1 MSDYTTADLQVLVKA
16 PMMTG
21 LSVAMVD
28 MGIVSTAIEAAAMSK
43 QIAGAAQKYPA
54 NTIIQAAFSEE
65 TLKSRQVKLDKPD
78 VKPEDV
84 KSGGMIDEAIADINA
99 ALALVTGKASDAEIA
114 EYKQFI
120 YDCGLAV
127 AEAAGAGL
135 FGSGSNKV
143 SAQEAAALERFKLA
157 LGL

>member
-1 MSDYTTADLQVLVKA
+1 MSDYTTTDLQTLVKA

-54 NTIIQAAFSEE
+54 NSIIQAAFSEE
-65 TLKSRQVKLDKPD
+65 TLKSRQVKLEKPD

-84 KSGGMIDEAIADINA
+84 KSGAMIDGAIADINA

-127 AEAAGAGL
+127 AEAAGTGL

-143 SAQEAAALERFKLA
+143 SVKEAAALERFKVV

>member
-1 MSDYTTADLQVLVKA
+1 MSNYTPTELQTLIKA

-43 QIAGAAQKYPA
+43 QIAGAAEKYPA
-54 NTIIQAAFSEE
+54 NSVIQAAFSDAA
-65 TLKSRQVKLDKPD
+65 LKSRDLKFDKPD

-84 KSGGMIDEAIADINA
+84 KSGAMIDHAIADINA
-99 ALALVTGKASDAEIA
+99 ALALVAGKASDAEVA

-120 YDCGLAV
+120 YDCGAAV
-127 AEAAGAGL
+127 AAAAGEGL
-135 FGSGSNKV
+135 FGTGSNKV
-143 SAQEAAALERFKLA
+143 SAAEAAALAKFKAA
-157 LGL
+157 LGI

>member
-1 MSDYTTADLQVLVKA
+1 MSDYTPEELQALVKA
-16 PMMTG
+16 PMITG

-54 NTIIQAAFSEE
+54 NPIIQAAFSEE
-65 TLKSRQVKLDKPD
+65 ALKSGQIKLDKPD
-78 VKPEDV
+78 IKPEDV
-84 KSGGMIDEAIADINA
+84 KSGAMLDSAIADISA
-99 ALALVTGKASDAEIA
+99 ALTVVESKASPEAVA

-120 YDCGLAV
+120 YDCGVAV
-127 AEAAGAGL
+127 AEAAGEGL
-135 FGSGSNKV
+135 FGTGSNKV
-143 SAQEAAALERFKLA
+143 SAAEAAALAKFKVA

>member
-1 MSDYTTADLQVLVKA
+1 MNDYTTTDLQTLVKA

-43 QIAGAAQKYPA
+43 QITGATQKYPA
-54 NTIIQAAFSEE
+54 NSIIQAAFSEE
-65 TLKSRQVKLDKPD
+65 TLKSRQVKLEKPD

-84 KSGGMIDEAIADINA
+84 KSGAMIDEAIADINA
-99 ALALVTGKASDAEIA
+99 ALALVAGKASDAEIA

-127 AEAAGAGL
+127 AEAAGTGL

-143 SAQEAAALERFKLA
+143 SDKEAAALARFKVA

>member
-1 MSDYTTADLQVLVKA
+1 MSDYTTAELQTLVKA

-54 NTIIQAAFSEE
+54 NSIIQAAFSEE
-65 TLKSRQVKLDKPD
+65 TLKGGQVKIDKPD

-84 KSGGMIDEAIADINA
+84 KSGAMIDSAIADISA
-99 ALALVTGKASDAEIA
+99 ALTLVEGKASAEEVA

-120 YDCGLAV
+120 YDCGAGV
-127 AEAAGAGL
+127 AAAAGEGL
-135 FGSGSNKV
+135 FGTGSNKV
-143 SAQEAAALERFKLA
+143 SAAEAAALAKVKVA

>member
-1 MSDYTTADLQVLVKA
+1 MSNYTPADLQAIVKA

-28 MGIVSTAIEAAAMSK
+28 MGLVSTAIEAAAMSQ
-43 QIAGAAQKYPA
+43 QIAGAAKKYPA

-65 TLKSRQVKLDKPD
+65 TLKSGQVKLEKPD
-78 VKPEDV
+78 IKPEDV
-84 KSGGMIDEAIADINA
+84 KSGAMIDHAIADINA
-99 ALALVTGKASDAEIA
+99 ALALVAGQATDAEIA

-127 AEAAGAGL
+127 AEAAGEGL
-135 FGSGSNKV
+135 FGSGANKV
-143 SAQEAAALERFKLA
+143 SAAEAAALAKFKAA

>member
-1 MSDYTTADLQVLVKA
+1 YTPTELQTLVKA

-43 QIAGAAQKYPA
+43 QIAGAAEQYP
-54 NTIIQAAFSEE
+54 NNSVIQAAFSE
-65 TLKSRQVKLDKPD
+65 TALKSRDLKLDKPEI
-78 VKPEDV
+78 KPEDV
-84 KSGGMIDEAIADINA
+84 KSGAMIDEAIADINA
-99 ALALVTGKASDAEIA
+99 ALAIVVGKASEAEVA

-120 YDCGLAV
+120 YDCGAAV
-127 AEAAGAGL
+127 AAAAGDGL
-135 FGSGSNKV
+135 FGMGSTKV
-143 SAQEAAALERFKLA
+143 SAAEAAALAKFKAA

>member
-1 MSDYTTADLQVLVKA
+1 MSSYTTAELQTLVKA

-54 NTIIQAAFSEE
+54 NSIIQAAFSEE
-65 TLKSRQVKLDKPD
+65 TMKSNQVKLDKPD
-78 VKPEDV
+78 IKPEDV
-84 KSGGMIDEAIADINA
+84 KSGAMIDSAIADISA
-99 ALALVTGKASDAEIA
+99 ALTLVEGKASAEEVA
-114 EYKQFI
+114 EYKQFV
-120 YDCGLAV
+120 YDCGAAV
-127 AEAAGAGL
+127 AAAAGEGL
-135 FGSGSNKV
+135 FGTGSNKV
-143 SAQEAAALERFKLA
+143 STAEAAALVKFKVA

>member
-1 MSDYTTADLQVLVKA
+1 MSNYTTAELQTLVKA

-54 NTIIQAAFSEE
+54 NSIIQAAFSEE
-65 TLKSRQVKLDKPD
+65 TMKSGQVKLDKPD
-78 VKPEDV
+78 IKPEDV
-84 KSGGMIDEAIADINA
+84 KSGAMLDSAIADISA
-99 ALALVTGKASDAEIA
+99 ALTLVEGKASAEEIA

-120 YDCGLAV
+120 YDCGAAV
-127 AEAAGAGL
+127 AAAAGEGL
-135 FGSGSNKV
+135 FGTGSNKV
-143 SAQEAAALERFKLA
+143 SAAEAAALAKVKVA

>member
-1 MSDYTTADLQVLVKA
+1 MSSYTTAELQTLVKA

-54 NTIIQAAFSEE
+54 NSIIQAAFSEE
-65 TLKSRQVKLDKPD
+65 TMKSNQVKLDKPD
-78 VKPEDV
+78 IKPEDV
-84 KSGGMIDEAIADINA
+84 KSGAMIDSAIADISA
-99 ALALVTGKASDAEIA
+99 ALTLVEGKASPEEVA
-114 EYKQFI
+114 EYKQFV
-120 YDCGLAV
+120 YDCGAAV
-127 AEAAGAGL
+127 AAAAGEGL
-135 FGSGSNKV
+135 FGTGSNKV
-143 SAQEAAALERFKLA
+143 STTEAVALAKFKVA